1 MRGREHSPL
10 AGSLNITLIWCQQRS
25 VYSTWYQQS
34 VLYITCYDG
43 VRCGYIFLGFV
54 LCFRVTGSSSRP
66 SYRDAFTV
74 LIVFV
79 LDRGRDD
86 HGGSAYSLG
95 DAVT

>member
-1 MRGREHSPL
+1 MLFMCVFVR
-10 AGSLNITLIWCQQRS
+10 SLFCLILVMCS
-25 VYSTWYQQS
+25 LV
-34 VLYITCYDG
+34 
-43 VRCGYIFLGFV
+43 YIFWGFV

>member
-1 MRGREHSPL
+1 MLFMCVFVRSL
-10 AGSLNITLIWCQQRS
+10 FFLILDMGSL
-25 VYSTWYQQS
+25 V
-34 VLYITCYDG
+34 
-43 VRCGYIFLGFV
+43 YIFWGFV
-54 LCFRVTGSSSRP
+54 LCLRVTGSSSRP

>member
-1 MRGREHSPL
+1 MLFMCVFVR
-10 AGSLNITLIWCQQRS
+10 SLFCLILDMCS
-25 VYSTWYQQS
+25 LV
-34 VLYITCYDG
+34 
-43 VRCGYIFLGFV
+43 YIFLGFCFV
-54 LCFRVTGSSSRP
+54 FRVTGSSSRP

>member
-1 MRGREHSPL
+1 MLFMCVFVR
-10 AGSLNITLIWCQQRS
+10 SLFCLILDMCS
-25 VYSTWYQQS
+25 LV
-34 VLYITCYDG
+34 
-43 VRCGYIFLGFV
+43 YIFWGFV

>member
-1 MRGREHSPL
+1 MFVSIH
-10 AGSLNITLIWCQQRS
+10 
-25 VYSTWYQQS
+25 
-34 VLYITCYDG
+34 
-43 VRCGYIFLGFV
+43 IFWVFV

>member
-1 MRGREHSPL
+1 MLFMCVFVR
-10 AGSLNITLIWCQQRS
+10 SLFCLILDMCS
-25 VYSTWYQQS
+25 LV
-34 VLYITCYDG
+34 
-43 VRCGYIFLGFV
+43 YIF